1 MLHAMPVSNCMHFIM
16 PTKLEDWKSY
26 EVGGVIGVLGKDE
39 NGQYAVVDAF
49 QVDQVPSSR
58 QLMTDE
64 RFGDWVAAAGS
75 LDQVRF
81 DVFLMP
87 QSNENGRHEVVTL
100 LERSCG
106 FRSNRTISYAH
117 AV

>member
-26 EVGGVIGVLGKDE
+26 DVSGVIGILGRDE
-39 NGQYAVVDAF
+39 NGQFRVIDAY
-49 QVDQVPSSR
+49 QVEQVPSAR

-64 RFGDWVAAAGS
+64 RFGDWVAMAGS
-75 LDQVRF
+75 LENVRF

-87 QSNENGRHEVVTL
+87 QTNEQRRHEVVTL

-106 FRSNRTISYAH
+106 FRADRTISYAH

>member
-1 MLHAMPVSNCMHFIM
+1 MLHAMPVTNCLHFIM

-26 EVGGVIGVLGKDE
+26 EVAGVIGVMRRDDS
-39 NGQYAVVDAF
+39 GQYNVVDAF
-49 QVDQVPSSR
+49 PVDQIPSAR

-64 RFGDWVAAAGS
+64 RFGDWVSQAGGM
-75 LDQVRF
+75 DQMRF

-87 QSNENGRHEVVTL
+87 NTDTYRRTEVVAL
-100 LERSCG
+100 IERSCG
-106 FRSNRTISYAH
+106 FRPQKTVSYAH

>member
-1 MLHAMPVSNCMHFIM
+1 MLHTMPVSNCMHFIL

-26 EVGGVIGVLGKDE
+26 EVAGVIGVLGKDE
-39 NGQYAVVDAF
+39 NGQYNVVDAF
-49 QVDQVPSSR
+49 PVEQIPAAR

-64 RFGDWVAAAGS
+64 RFGDWVAMAGS
-75 LDQVRF
+75 LDHLRF

-87 QSNENGRHEVVTL
+87 QTDEDRRHEVVTL

-106 FRSNRTISYAH
+106 FKSNRAISYAH

>member
-16 PTKLEDWKSY
+16 PTKLEDWKPY
-26 EVGGVIGVLGKDE
+26 DVGGVIGILGKDE
-39 NGQYAVVDAF
+39 NGQFRVIDAF
-49 QVDQVPSSR
+49 QVEKVPSAR
-58 QLMTDE
+58 QLMLDE
-64 RFGDWVAAAGS
+64 RFGDWVATAGS
-75 LDQVRF
+75 VDQVRF

-87 QSNENGRHEVVTL
+87 STTEERRLEVVTL

-106 FRSNRTISYAH
+106 FRTQRAFSYAH